1 MNEYFPSLSPFETF
15 YLKVSDLHTLYVEQS
30 GNPNGKPV
38 IFLHGGPGGG
48 TEEIYRQYFNPAK
61 WRIIIFDQ
69 RGCGKSLPS
78 SELQENTTWDLVE
91 DIEKIRQCLDINK
104 WTVFGG
110 SWGST
115 LSLSYAIKHPD
126 SCAELILR
134 GIFLLRE
141 KELKWFY
148 QEGASYIYPDAWEK
162 YIAPIP
168 KNERHNMMS
177 AYYKVLTGN
186 DLNARY
192 EAAKAWSIWE
202 SSTSKLI
209 QNKKSLHHFE
219 DGKIADIFARIEC
232 HYFINKGFF
241 EYDGWILDQINT
253 IRHIPSVIIQGRY
266 DVVCPM
272 VTAWDL
278 HKKWPEAD
286 FHIIPDS
293 GHSMLENGIRDKLI
307 EYTNKFSS
315 L

>member
-1 MNEYFPSLSPFETF
+1 MNQYFLPIDTYNNFQ
-15 YLKVSDLHTLYVEQS
+15 LKVSDLHTINVEES
-30 GNPNGKPV
+30 GNKDGKPV

-48 TEEIYRQYFNPAK
+48 IEPIYRQYFNPEK

-69 RGCGKSLPS
+69 RGCGKSTPS
-78 SELQENTTWDLVE
+78 SELIHNTTWDLVS
-91 DIEKIRQCLDINK
+91 DIEKIREYLDIEK

-115 LSLSYAIKHPD
+115 LSLSYAVTHPD
-126 SCAELILR
+126 KCSELILR

-148 QEGASYIYPDAWEK
+148 QDGASYIYPDAWEK

-168 KNERHNMMS
+168 EDKRHNMME
-177 AYYKVLTGN
+177 AYYNILTG
-186 DLNARY
+186 DDKEKRY

-202 SSTSKLI
+202 ASTSKLI
-209 QNKKSLHHFE
+209 QNPKSLHHFE
-219 DGKIADIFARIEC
+219 DNEVADIFARIEC

-241 EYDGWILDQINT
+241 EYDGWLLDQIDK
-253 IRHIPSVIIQGRY
+253 IRHIPCVIVQGRY

-272 VTAWDL
+272 ITAWDL

-286 FHIIPDS
+286 FHIISDA
-293 GHSMLENGIRDKLI
+293 GHSMLEEGIRNKLI
-307 EYTNKFSS
+307 DYTNKFVE
-315 L
+315 